1 MSRAQK
7 PRGGSTPARAGAVV
21 LADTLAAQPPRPESY
36 GAKAANLG
44 ALLAAGY
51 RVPPFAVVT
60 ASACAQILAPVAE
73 DIGRALAG
81 LHHTDS
87 DALRAVSAQIRALIR
102 GLELPGSVAAELA
115 AAVDALASVKP
126 AAATGEHSRSSSAS
140 DFAPAG
146 DTIRLA
152 VRSSV
157 SGEDSATDS
166 FAGQLDTILNVAPG
180 DVPAALLDVLASAFS
195 ERSLFYRAHR
205 GLDNAAVDC
214 AVLVQVLVDSAVSGV
229 VFSCNPQ
236 SGDPAES
243 VVSAAPGLGE
253 GVVAGLVECDTY
265 FVDNASGRIV
275 SRVVADKRGRVEPDA
290 ATGTAVVPIEGGDST
305 PALTDERIGELVGIA
320 AALAGRLGGPQDVE
334 WTYDRSGVL
343 HLLQARPVT
352 ATGARET
359 IFDNVN
365 VAESYPGLSSPLTFS
380 ILRAAYEQ
388 VFRACHR
395 DFGATKQIVAR
406 NNASLYPYLVGT
418 AHGRIY
424 YNISNWYRLFLQI
437 PGMEFA
443 IEGWEAALNIENRY
457 RRPAVPKRGLAKLR
471 THVLRARV
479 IAVIAVGWLRLPRR
493 LRRFF
498 DELAVFTADLDR
510 RLAPETPSR
519 ERDPEALVQW
529 LERLL
534 GQLVPVYSVQI
545 FNDFLAQQLFHVVGL
560 LLERRGLDEQ
570 QALTLRNE
578 LFCGEEGVD
587 SVDPVRSA
595 LALTATIRADEGLRA
610 LFEGPLDTEA
620 VWKTLAQKEFAGFRD
635 DCLRHIALFGDRT
648 VAELKLETDPL
659 GEHPER
665 LVPMLRNY
673 LRGGQNID
681 DMAEREKR
689 IRREAEQTART
700 LFRGSRA
707 ERLAFRFAL
716 ARAREH
722 VKQREN
728 MRLGR
733 SRSFGLIKRVVRECG
748 RHMHE
753 AGLLAEP
760 RDIFWLTW
768 EEIVA
773 LVRGTA
779 VDTDVVRTVATRKA
793 DHERWRDTPVPTRIV
808 TTGIAAATIA
818 DPALEAPATVDDS
831 ATVLHGIGCAPGR
844 VEAPAL
850 VLGTPD
856 PDVAIDGQIL
866 VAATTDPGWV
876 FLMVAAGGLVS
887 EKGSVLSHTAI
898 IGRELGIPTVVGVPG
913 VTQRI
918 RTGDRVALDGRA
930 GTATIVHEDTP

>member
-1 MSRAQK
+1 MNA
-7 PRGGSTPARAGAVV
+7 TDAVV
-21 LADTLAAQPPRPESY
+21 RADALASQPPRPDRY

-51 RVPPFAVVT
+51 RVPAFAVVT
-60 ASACAQILAPVAE
+60 TSACADILSPVAE
-73 DIGRALAG
+73 DIDQAIAALD
-81 LHHTDS
+81 HTDPGS
-87 DALRAVSAQIRALIR
+87 LRAVSAAVRHLIR
-102 GLELPGSVAAELA
+102 GLALPEPIAAELA
-115 AAVDALASVKP
+115 AAVATLAGAPVR
-126 AAATGEHSRSSSAS
+126 ATGRPADHAPEAAGMPRSSVSAH
-140 DFAPAG
+140 G
-146 DTIRLA
+146 DAADATIRLA

-166 FAGQLDTILNVAPG
+166 FAGQLDTVLNVAPR
-180 DVPAALLDVLASAFS
+180 DVPGALLDVLASAYS

-205 GLDNAAVDC
+205 GLDNAGVDC

-236 SGDPAES
+236 TGDPAES
-243 VVSAAPGLGE
+243 VVSAALGLGE
-253 GVVAGLVECDTY
+253 GVVAGTVECDTY
-265 FVDNASGRIV
+265 FVDNASRAIV
-275 SRVVADKRGRVEPDA
+275 SRVVADKHSKVETDA
-290 ATGTAVVPIEGGDST
+290 DAGTAVVAIEGGDST
-305 PALTDERIGELVGIA
+305 PALTDEQIGELVDIA
-320 AALAGRLGGPQDVE
+320 AALAERLGAPQDVE
-334 WTYDRSGVL
+334 WTYDSAGVL
-343 HLLQARPVT
+343 HLLQARQVT

-395 DFGATKQIVAR
+395 DFGATGRIVAR
-406 NNASLYPYLVGT
+406 NSASLYPYLVGT

-457 RRPAVPKRGLAKLR
+457 RRPAAPKRGLAKAR
-471 THVLRARV
+471 MYALRARV

-493 LRRFF
+493 LRAFF
-498 DELAVFTADLDR
+498 DELAAFTLDLDH
-510 RLAPETPSR
+510 RLAPETPGR

-529 LERLL
+529 MERLL
-534 GQLVPVYSVQI
+534 GQLVPAYSVQI

-560 LLERRGLDEQ
+560 LLERTGLGEHE
-570 QALTLRNE
+570 AVTLRNE

-595 LALTATIRADEGLRA
+595 LALTATIRADDALRA
-610 LFEGPLDTEA
+610 LFEGPLDTDS
-620 VWKTLAQKEFAGFRD
+620 VWKTLSQSEFGRFHD

-648 VAELKLETDPL
+648 VDELKLETDPL

-681 DMAEREKR
+681 DMAAREKR
-689 IRREAEQTART
+689 IRREAEETARA
-700 LFRGSRA
+700 LFRDSRT
-707 ERLAFRFAL
+707 ERLAFRL
-716 ARAREH
+716 VLGRAREH

-733 SRSFGLIKRVVRECG
+733 SRSFGLVKRVVREFG
-748 RHMHE
+748 KHMHD
-753 AGLLAEP
+753 AGLIAEP
-760 RDIFWLTW
+760 RDIFWLTY
-768 EEIVA
+768 EEITA
-773 LVRGTA
+773 LIRGTA
-779 VDTDVVRTVATRKA
+779 VDTDVARTVATRKA
-793 DHERWRDTPVPTRIV
+793 DYDRWRETPMPSRIV
-808 TTGIAAATIA
+808 TTGIAAAGIA
-818 DPALEAPATVDDS
+818 DPAVDTPTAVDS
-831 ATVLHGIGCAPGR
+831 TATVLRGIGCAPGR

-856 PDVAIDGQIL
+856 PDVAVDGQIL
-866 VAATTDPGWV
+866 VASTTDPGWV

-918 RTGDRVALDGRA
+918 STGDRLALDGRA

>member
-1 MSRAQK
+1 MN
-7 PRGGSTPARAGAVV
+7 PTNTGAVV
-21 LADTLAAQPPRPESY
+21 PAATLAARPDAAQEHIARF

-44 ALLAAGY
+44 RLLAAGY

-60 ASACAQILAPVAE
+60 TEACAETIAPAADGIAE
-73 DIGRALAG
+73 LLGALD
-81 LHHTDS
+81 HTDPAS
-87 DALRAVSAQIRALIR
+87 LRSVSAAVRELVF
-102 GLELPGSVAAELA
+102 GLSLPAAVAAELEA
-115 AAVDALASVKP
+115 AIAEWSGGPV
-126 AAATGEHSRSSSAS
+126 
-140 DFAPAG
+140 
-146 DTIRLA
+146 RLA

-166 FAGQLDTILNVAPG
+166 FAGQLDTVLNVAPS
-180 DVPAALLDVLASAFS
+180 DVPRAILEVLASAYS

-205 GLDNAAVDC
+205 GLDNGGIDC

-236 SGDPAES
+236 TGDPAES
-243 VVSAAPGLGE
+243 VVSAALGLGE
-253 GVVAGLVECDTY
+253 GVVAGTVECDTY
-265 FVDNASGRIV
+265 FVDNASGAVVSRTV
-275 SRVVADKRGRVEPDA
+275 VDKRSRVVADSGS
-290 ATGTAVVPIEGGDST
+290 GTAVAEIAGGSAE
-305 PALTDERIGELVGIA
+305 PALTDERIVELARTA
-320 AALAGRLGGPQDVE
+320 AALADAFGGPQDVE
-334 WTYDRSGVL
+334 WAYDADGAL
-343 HLLQARPVT
+343 FLLQARPVT

-395 DFGATKQIVAR
+395 DFGATGAIVDR
-406 NNASLYPYLVGT
+406 NAASLYPYLVGT

-457 RRPAVPKRGLAKLR
+457 QRPAAPKRGVARLR
-471 THVLRARV
+471 MYALRVRV
-479 IAVIAVGWLRLPRR
+479 FAIIASGWVRLPRR
-493 LRRFF
+493 LRDFF
-498 DELAVFTADLDR
+498 TELAAFTADLDR
-510 RLAPETPSR
+510 RLSPETPER
-519 ERDPEALVQW
+519 ERDPEALLQW
-529 LERLL
+529 MERCLHE
-534 GQLVPVYSVQI
+534 LVPAYSVQI

-560 LLERRGLDEQ
+560 LLEQQGLEPTE
-570 QALTLRNE
+570 AITLRNE

-595 LALTATIRADEGLRA
+595 LALTATIRDDAALRA
-610 LFEGPLDTEA
+610 LFEGPLDAHA
-620 VWKTLAQKEFAGFRD
+620 VWKTLTQTEFAAFRAA
-635 DCLRHIALFGDRT
+635 CLRHIALFGDRT
-648 VAELKLETDPL
+648 VDELKLETDPL

-681 DMAEREKR
+681 EMAAREKA
-689 IRREAEQTART
+689 IRREAEATAAT
-700 LFRGSRA
+700 LFRDSLPRRIA
-707 ERLAFRFAL
+707 FRLAL
-716 ARAREH
+716 GRAREH

-733 SRSFGLIKRVVRECG
+733 SRSFGLVKRVFREFG
-748 RHMHE
+748 TQMHT
-753 AGLLAEP
+753 AGVLNDP
-760 RDIFWLTW
+760 RDIFWLTY
-768 EEIVA
+768 EEIAA
-773 LVRGTA
+773 LTRGTA
-779 VDTDVVRTVATRKA
+779 VDTDAARIVATRKA
-793 DHERWRDTPVPTRIV
+793 DHERWRATELPTRIV
-808 TTGIAAATIA
+808 TTGIAAATID
-818 DPALEAPATVDDS
+818 DPAFDAPDTAVDAT
-831 ATVLHGIGCAPGR
+831 AQTVLRGIGCAPGR

-856 PDVAIDGQIL
+856 PEVQIDGQIL
-866 VAATTDPGWV
+866 VASTTDPGWV

-913 VTQRI
+913 VTRLVA
-918 RTGDRVALDGRA
+918 TGDRVVLDGRA
-930 GTATIVHEDTP
+930 GTATIMYEDQE

>member
-1 MSRAQK
+1 MSPTRAT
-7 PRGGSTPARAGAVV
+7 TPDDPQEGTTMSATDLVVRAETV
-21 LADTLAAQPPRPESY
+21 AAEPQRTDRY

-44 ALLAAGY
+44 ALLAAGH
-51 RVPPFAVVT
+51 RVPQFAVVT
-60 ASACAQILAPVAE
+60 TAACAQILAPVTD
-73 DIGRALAG
+73 DIAQSLAT
-81 LHHTDS
+81 LDHTDAGS
-87 DALRAVSAQIRALIR
+87 LRSVSAEIRRLIR
-102 GLELPGSVAAELA
+102 GLVLPEPIAAELA
-115 AAVDALASVKP
+115 AAV
-126 AAATGEHSRSSSAS
+126 ATLSQTAEQAGEVDRDEH
-140 DFAPAG
+140 G
-146 DTIRLA
+146 TIRLA

-166 FAGQLDTILNVAPG
+166 FAGQLDTVLNVAPPE
-180 DVPAALLDVLASAFS
+180 VPSALLDVLASAYA

-205 GLDNAAVDC
+205 GLADAGVDC

-236 SGDPAES
+236 TGDPAES
-243 VVSAAPGLGE
+243 VVSAALGFGE
-253 GVVAGLVECDTY
+253 GVVAGTVECDTY
-265 FVDNASGRIV
+265 FVDNASRAVV
-275 SRVVADKRGRVEPDA
+275 SRVVADKRSRVATDA
-290 ATGTAVVPIEGGDST
+290 ATGTAVVAIEGGDSA
-305 PALTDERIGELVGIA
+305 PALTDERIGELTEVA
-320 AALAGRLGGPQDVE
+320 TALAERLGAPQDVE
-334 WTYDRSGVL
+334 WTYDTAGVL
-343 HLLQARPVT
+343 YLLQARPIT

-388 VFRACHR
+388 VFRTCHR
-395 DFGATKQIVAR
+395 DFGATGAIVAG
-406 NNASLYPYLVGT
+406 NSASLYPYLVGT

-443 IEGWEAALNIENRY
+443 IEGWEAALDIENRY
-457 RRPAVPKRGLAKLR
+457 RRPAPSKRGLAKAR
-471 THVLRARV
+471 MYVLRARV
-479 IAVIAVGWLRLPRR
+479 IAIIAFGWLRLPRR
-493 LRRFF
+493 LRAFF

-519 ERDPEALVQW
+519 ERDSEALVQW

-534 GQLVPVYSVQI
+534 GQLVPAYSVQI

-560 LLERRGLDEQ
+560 LLERKGLDEH

-595 LALTATIRADEGLRA
+595 LALTATIREDEVLRA
-610 LFEGPLDTEA
+610 LFEGPLDA
-620 VWKTLAQKEFAGFRD
+620 DGVWKTLAQPEFARLRAD
-635 DCLRHIALFGDRT
+635 YLRHIALFGDRT
-648 VAELKLETDPL
+648 VDELKLETDPL
-659 GEHPER
+659 GDHPER

-681 DMAEREKR
+681 DMAARERR
-689 IRREAEQTART
+689 IRREAENTARA
-700 LFRGSRA
+700 LFRDSRA
-707 ERLAFRFAL
+707 ERLAFRFVL
-716 ARAREH
+716 GRAREH

-733 SRSFGLIKRVVRECG
+733 SRSFGLIKRAVRELG

-760 RDIFWLTW
+760 RDVFWLTY
-768 EEIVA
+768 EEITA
-773 LVRGTA
+773 LTRGTA
-779 VDTDVVRTVATRKA
+779 VDTDAARTVATRKG
-793 DHERWRDTPVPTRIV
+793 DYDRWRATPLPSRIV
-808 TTGIAAATIA
+808 TTGIAAAGIA
-818 DPALEAPATVDDS
+818 DPALDTPAAAVDPAT
-831 ATVLHGIGCAPGR
+831 TVLRGIGCAPGR
-844 VEAPAL
+844 VDAPAL

-856 PDVAIDGQIL
+856 PDVQIDGQVL
-866 VAATTDPGWV
+866 VASTTDPGWV

-913 VTQRI
+913 VTQRVA
-918 RTGDRVALDGRA
+918 TGDRVVLDGRA